1 MRKRPLSHF
10 ELPNDKWKLVDDS
23 LLYRIVQD
31 AEDKAYKKV
40 FSFDLDNT
48 LILSRSFFK
57 PAQNEHDYIFYADVI
72 DFLKKKKT
80 ENYKIIIFSNQ
91 KGVSTGKISLL
102 NIVNRVDDV
111 IEKIGI
117 PLECYLALKNDK
129 YRKPRIGMYK
139 FAMQNNK
146 AKIDEIIYVG
156 DNANRIYDDNFK
168 TKFINHLKSVYSQ
181 NKVSINI
188 GEIAKRLKKDYTDT
202 DLKFALNI
210 NATFYTP
217 EELFLNIKNNLTAEF
232 SFNPSSLLKKVGD
245 KPNEQDAQGDLRRL
259 VRPDLQSGGEQN
271 EATSPQSGTQ
281 NEASPPQNE
290 AASPQN
296 EAASP
301 QNETA
306 SPQNEAAPPQTNLQH
321 LVLLVGPP
329 GCGKTSLCKNHFADF
344 AHINLEELKTKNKRI
359 ETIRQAITSG
369 KNVVMDNANMY
380 VKNRLIYITEAKKI
394 NANLNVSAIFFNYSK
409 ELVFHLNNF
418 KLIADDE
425 NRMHE
430 VPTIAIHSFY
440 KYVEVPSESENLD
453 RVVTLHD
460 EHFVPSDFQ
469 NEERRKLFFSYLY

>member
-1 MRKRPLSHF
+1 MRKRHLSHF
-10 ELPNDKWKLVDDS
+10 ELPNNKWNLVDDS
-23 LLYRIVQD
+23 LLYRIVKD
-31 AEDKAYKKV
+31 AEEKVYKKV

-102 NIVNRVDDV
+102 NLVNRVDDV
-111 IEKIGI
+111 IDKLGI

-129 YRKPRIGMYK
+129 YRKPRIGMYN

-156 DNANRIYDDNFK
+156 DNANRIYDENFK
-168 TKFINHLKSVYSQ
+168 TKFINHLKCVYSQ
-181 NKVSINI
+181 NKVNINI

-217 EELFLNIKNNLTAEF
+217 EELFLNIKNNLSAEF
-232 SFNPSSLLKKVGD
+232 SFNPSSLLKNVD
-245 KPNEQDAQGDLRRL
+245 NRPNEPDAHSDFRRL
-259 VRPDLQSGGEQN
+259 IRPDLQLRRERN
-271 EATSPQSGTQ
+271 EAVAPQ
-281 NEASPPQNE
+281 NEASHAEND
-290 AASPQN
+290 
-296 EAASP
+296 
-301 QNETA
+301 
-306 SPQNEAAPPQTNLQH
+306 LQH
-321 LVLLVGPP
+321 SPPPGEQYLVLLVGPP
-329 GCGKTSLCKNHFADF
+329 GCGKTSVCKNYFADF
-344 AHINLEELKTKNKRI
+344 VNINLEELKTKNKRI
-359 ETIRQAITSG
+359 DMIRQTIITG

-380 VKNRLIYITEAKKI
+380 VKNRLIYIAKAKEI
-394 NANLNVSAIFFNYSK
+394 NANLKVSAIFFHYSK

-418 KLIADDE
+418 KLITDE
-425 NRMHE
+425 ENLMHE

-460 EHFVPSDFQ
+460 EHFVPSDLQ
-469 NEERRKLFFSYLY
+469 NEERRKLFFSYLS

>member
-1 MRKRPLSHF
+1 MRKRHLSHF

-23 LLYRIVQD
+23 LLYRIVKD
-31 AEDKAYKKV
+31 AEDKVYKKI

-111 IEKIGI
+111 IDKIGI

-129 YRKPRIGMYK
+129 YRKPRIGMYN

-146 AKIDEIIYVG
+146 AKIEEIIYVG
-156 DNANRIYDDNFK
+156 DNANRIYDNNFK
-168 TKFINHLKSVYSQ
+168 TKFINHLKCVYSQ
-181 NKVSINI
+181 NKVNINI

-217 EELFLNIKNNLTAEF
+217 EELFLNIKNNLSAEF
-232 SFNPSSLLKKVGD
+232 SFNPSNLLKNVENKS
-245 KPNEQDAQGDLRRL
+245 NEQDAQSELRQL
-259 VRPDLQSGGEQN
+259 LRPDLHLGGEQN
-271 EATSPQSGTQ
+271 DTQ
-281 NEASPPQNE
+281 NETKNKAVSSQNGTEDDLQHSPPRGEQY
-290 AASPQN
+290 
-296 EAASP
+296 
-301 QNETA
+301 
-306 SPQNEAAPPQTNLQH
+306 

-329 GCGKTSLCKNHFADF
+329 GCGKTSICKNYFADF
-344 AHINLEELKTKNKRI
+344 AHINLEELHTKNKRI
-359 ETIRQAITSG
+359 DMIRQTITSG
-369 KNVVMDNANMY
+369 KNVVMDNASMY
-380 VKNRLIYITEAKKI
+380 VKNRLIYIDEAKKI
-394 NANLNVSAIFFNYSK
+394 NANLKVSAIFFHYSK

-418 KLIADDE
+418 KMITEEDNL
-425 NRMHE
+425 MHE

-440 KYVEVPSESENLD
+440 KYVQVPSESENFD
-453 RVVTLHD
+453 RVVTLQD
-460 EHFVPSDFQ
+460 ENFVPSDLQ